1 MLTIFLLKKQC
12 YILKF
17 SKWVGQ
23 IYLIKS
29 IVGSGE
35 LNNVLAGVFWL
46 HCLHGDMHEQ
56 VKKNTTDFSLG

>member
-1 MLTIFLLKKQC
+1 MLYSQ
-12 YILKF
+12 F

-29 IVGSGE
+29 KVGSGE

-56 VKKNTTDFSLG
+56 IKKNVTDFSLG